1 MIQQSTLIE
10 LYEHSS
16 IVIMDWMR
24 GEVNWRI
31 WGLIC
36 GELGLRATVPAVL
49 QYPRVLFTSRVV
61 ATARV
66 GGAQLTSRPV
76 RPLTPDITTPFSE
89 QLVLELQHGHLDKDS
104 TPHKLMT

>member
-1 MIQQSTLIE
+1 
-10 LYEHSS
+10 
-16 IVIMDWMR
+16 MDWMR

-66 GGAQLTSRPV
+66 GGAQGTPAAGLLPRPA
-76 RPLTPDITTPFSE
+76 REKGFPSNL
-89 QLVLELQHGHLDKDS
+89 LLD
-104 TPHKLMT
+104 